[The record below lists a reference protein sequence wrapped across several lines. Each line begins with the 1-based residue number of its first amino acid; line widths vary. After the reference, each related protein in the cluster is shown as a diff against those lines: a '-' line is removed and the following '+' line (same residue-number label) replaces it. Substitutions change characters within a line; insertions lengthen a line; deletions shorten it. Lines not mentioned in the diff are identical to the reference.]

1 MLCQQMFDEPWSV
14 VVMRFVA
21 SACVLCLF
29 GACGGDGGAAAEE
42 PLAANDR
49 AEVPAAPHAAPEEE
63 PLAVEP
69 STEADAPSGPSARD
83 ETYVAHA
90 IPVEAGYAAGSLST
104 FAVSIESQG
113 EWHLNELFPFSLAV
127 EGEGLNF
134 PKDTLAQSDAAEWS
148 EESARFDIPFTPAA
162 GAHEVRATVRFAMCN
177 PTSCV
182 PKTAQ
187 LALNLAA
194 R

>member
-1 MLCQQMFDEPWSV
+1 
-14 VVMRFVA
+14 MRFVA

-29 GACGGDGGAAAEE
+29 GACGDARTATQAGERAGALIAEAVEVAEAAEG
-42 PLAANDR
+42 PAMPD
-49 AEVPAAPHAAPEEE
+49 EVPSADP
-63 PLAVEP
+63 EP
-69 STEADAPSGPSARD
+69 STEADVPSGPSARD

-134 PKDTLAQSDAAEWS
+134 PKDTLAQTDAAEWS

-162 GAHEVRATVRFAMCN
+162 GEHEVRATVRFAMCN

-182 PKTAQ
+182 PKTAE

>member
-1 MLCQQMFDEPWSV
+1 
-14 VVMRFVA
+14 MRFVA

-29 GACGGDGGAAAEE
+29 GACGDARTATQAGERAGALIAEAAE
-42 PLAANDR
+42 AAE
-49 AEVPAAPHAAPEEE
+49 AVEVPEQE
-63 PLAVEP
+63 PSVDPEP
-69 STEADAPSGPSARD
+69 STEADVPSGPSARD

-134 PKDTLAQSDAAEWS
+134 PKDTLAQTDAAEWS
-148 EESARFDIPFTPAA
+148 EESARFDVPFTPVA
-162 GAHEVRATVRFAMCN
+162 GEHEVRATVRFAMCN

-182 PKTAQ
+182 PKTAE